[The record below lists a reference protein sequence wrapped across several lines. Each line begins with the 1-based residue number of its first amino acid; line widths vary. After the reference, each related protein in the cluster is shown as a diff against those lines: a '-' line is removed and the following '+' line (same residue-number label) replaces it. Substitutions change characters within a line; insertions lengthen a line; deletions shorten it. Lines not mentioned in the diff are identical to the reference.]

1 MANEIE
7 TERLLLRQ
15 LDVEEARALATGRED
30 GLLPAAPGYPLE
42 GTLASAGMVVRRADA
57 KVRLGG
63 FGSYQIVRREDG
75 LVIGDIG
82 FHGPPDSRGA
92 VTVGYGLAP
101 EARGSGYA
109 TESLVGLAAWALAQP
124 QVSSLCADANLDN
137 LASQRVME
145 RAGMRFVNET
155 TEKRFYRLP

>member
-1 MANEIE
+1 MANEI
-7 TERLLLRQ
+7 TTQRLVLRQ
-15 LDVEEARALATGRED
+15 LRVEEARALATGGD
-30 GLLPAAPGYPLE
+30 NGLLPAAPGYPLE
-42 GTLASAGMVVRRADA
+42 GTLASASMVVRRAEARVDM
-57 KVRLGG
+57 RG

-101 EARGSGYA
+101 GARGHGYA
-109 TESLVGLAAWALAQP
+109 TESLVALVEWALAQP
-124 QVSSLCADANLDN
+124 EVTVVNADANLDN

-155 TEKRFYRLP
+155 SEKRFYRLP